1 MCFFV
6 HFCWDKH
13 VKHPRGSSGCVEWVP
28 GSFFNATLCR
38 TGTKTGARK
47 HCLCNKTILHIWTT
61 IFNIYLILHLYLL
74 IMLIPNTCADSP
86 DLFKNKNHILKN
98 NSRSKGFLMYLFLK
112 VFPATQRTL
121 QTWSTGPAVDSGP
134 YCGVRFNVWVVKCQR
149 NLWILTGVEM
159 GGRWVVMSHEFRT
172 YA

>member
-1 MCFFV
+1 MCCFF

-28 GSFFNATLCR
+28 GSFFKTALCR
-38 TGTKTGARK
+38 TETKTGARK
-47 HCLCNKTILHIWTT
+47 HCLCNKS
-61 IFNIYLILHLYLL
+61 IFYKLPYLEMHLYLL
-74 IMLIPNTCADSP
+74 IMLIPNTCEDSP
-86 DLFKNKNHILKN
+86 DLFKNENHILKN
-98 NSRSKGFLMYLFLK
+98 NSRSKGFLMYLFFENFQPLK
-112 VFPATQRTL
+112 GTL
-121 QTWSTGPAVDSGP
+121 QTWPTGPAVDSGP
-134 YCGVRFNVWVVKCQR
+134 YCGVRFNVWVVKRQR